1 MESSLEQTETAV
13 RKVLS
18 QLFGAGRIDLT
29 TLTVEQRA
37 DFVKHTAGLAGLAI
51 ATMPAVQ
58 EALAL
63 ARPSMTSAER
73 YTMLVQAVARVF
85 DVPVAEPL
93 APGAEGGATRGRV
106 N

>member
-1 MESSLEQTETAV
+1 MALTTIETAETAV

-18 QLFGAGRIDLT
+18 QLFAHGRIDLS
-29 TLTVEQRA
+29 TLTVEQRS
-37 DFVKHTAGLAGLAI
+37 DFVRHTAGLAGLAI

-58 EALAL
+58 EALAI
-63 ARPSMTSAER
+63 ARPTMTSAER

-85 DVPVAEPL
+85 GLVADPLEPS
-93 APGAEGGATRGRV
+93 EDGGATKGRV